1 MTTEKSPE
9 VDEIGLLCGEEQV
22 GQYTVKG
29 WTLRQFQALLPILLE
44 ALKALQAMGIS
55 WDDLGTDQTKTL
67 QAVQAA
73 LEVLTPRA
81 AQVLALSLGISEDEA
96 GDLNLATATLLLV
109 KVIGHNVEHLKNLP
123 ARLTATIQALSPGG
137 S

>member
-1 MTTEKSPE
+1 MTTEKHPE

-22 GQYTVKG
+22 GKYTVKG

-44 ALKALQAMGIS
+44 ALKTLQAMGIS
-55 WDDLGTDQTKTL
+55 WNDLGMDQTKTL

-73 LEVLTPRA
+73 LEILTPRA
-81 AQVLALSLGISEDEA
+81 AQVLAISLGIAEEEA
-96 GDLNLATATLLLV
+96 GDLDLATATLLLV

-123 ARLTATIQALSPGG
+123 ARLMATIQALSPGG